1 MSKIIHI
8 LQTYED
14 IWKAGLA
21 MIFAVIV
28 LLLLA
33 AILRQ
38 IKGLNKS
45 LKSITTNMQ
54 AYFDVIMAEEPQTE
68 EVKEGEVQEDNSK
81 KAEALR
87 ERDEQEKLFNAVL
100 QEYFS

>member
-87 ERDEQEKLFNAVL
+87 EREEQEKLFNAVL